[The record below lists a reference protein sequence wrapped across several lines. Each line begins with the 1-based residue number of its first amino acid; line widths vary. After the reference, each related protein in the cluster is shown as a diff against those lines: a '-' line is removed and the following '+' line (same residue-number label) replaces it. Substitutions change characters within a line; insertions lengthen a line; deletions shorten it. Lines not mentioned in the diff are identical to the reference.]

1 MLLPSVMPGSA
12 RAAALRWRRDNLR
25 YRTQQFNNRSRPT
38 DWQQPS
44 IDTTMACVARLRRL
58 ATVAHLAQELVCFD
72 TQLPQNSDISGV
84 GYQQGMLADYDVHEY
99 LDGKFGH
106 TSAYYDA
113 TVVPLQME
121 HIHARRRRL
130 EPCEQPDTSVQTLL
144 Q

>member
-1 MLLPSVMPGSA
+1 MLLPSVMPCSA
-12 RAAALRWRRDNLR
+12 RAAARRWRRHNLR

-44 IDTTMACVARLRRL
+44 IDMTMACVSRLSRM
-58 ATVAHLAQELVCFD
+58 ATVAHLAQELVCID
-72 TQLPQNSDISGV
+72 MQLLQNPDISGV
-84 GYQQGMLADYDVHEY
+84 GYPQGMLADYEVHEY
-99 LDGKFGH
+99 LHGKFGH
-106 TSAYYDA
+106 TFTYCDT

-144 Q
+144 R

>member
-1 MLLPSVMPGSA
+1 MPCSA

-25 YRTQQFNNRSRPT
+25 YRSQQFNNRSRRT

-44 IDTTMACVARLRRL
+44 IDKTMAWVARLRRL
-58 ATVAHLAQELVCFD
+58 ATIAHLAQELVCFD
-72 TQLPQNSDISGV
+72 MQLLQNLDISGV
-84 GYQQGMLADYDVHEY
+84 GYQQGMLADYEVYEY
-99 LDGKFGH
+99 LNGKFGH
-106 TSAYYDA
+106 TSAYCDT
-113 TVVPLQME
+113 TVVPLQMK